1 MKLRPLH
8 DQVIVKQFEAKELS
22 KGGIVIATNNET
34 EKPLKGEVTAVGP
47 GRFLD
52 DVRLPMTVKVGDVV
66 IFGKQ
71 SGTEVDVDRNTTI
84 LVLRESEIVAVI
96 E

>member
-8 DQVIVKQFEAKELS
+8 DQVIVKQFEVSELS
-22 KGGIVIATNNET
+22 KGGIVLAGDKT

-47 GRFLD
+47 GRYLD

-71 SGTEVDVDRNTTI
+71 SGTEVDVDINTKI

>member
-8 DQVIVKQFEAKELS
+8 DQVIVKQFKANELS
-22 KGGIVIATNNET
+22 KGGIVIAGDKT

-52 DVRLPMTVKVGDVV
+52 DVRLPMTVKIGDVV
-66 IFGKQ
+66 LFGKQ

-84 LVLRESEIVAVI
+84 LVLREAEIVAVI